1 MDFIP
6 APAHRPSRTPTGP
19 ARQSG
24 CLPPLWGLRLA
35 PQWHLCPPSGR
46 PRPPVRPALA
56 VQGLPGQCLCNCN
69 RGGIGW
75 RARKYMTNPMTTGQL
90 LRGRAVHQSDDL
102 EVARS
107 RTTKGSCVCAVS
119 SRFRP
124 RVGRH
129 FSHRHCR
136 VPNRH
141 SPSVIDYPANGRLRD
156 SARPANWPST
166 GPKPWPSAAHIGGC
180 RCPCPCRRCT
190 RGVPAAYRGRTH
202 GAANH
207 SPYGAGQ
214 AERVVL
220 PESVCLAGR
229 YQMKT
234 GEGEPNGASAA
245 QDLPHPDA
253 FNAARCL
260 PAHPDRGTAA
270 GGPAGLSPRQ
280 PKAACRPA
288 ESSQLRLN
296 RARRGGNKPGSSHAV
311 RGASRMARAVR
322 QVRCGGRQI
331 RR

>member
-1 MDFIP
+1 M
-6 APAHRPSRTPTGP
+6 AVSETRCRP
-19 ARQSG
+19 
-24 CLPPLWGLRLA
+24 
-35 PQWHLCPPSGR
+35 
-46 PRPPVRPALA
+46 
-56 VQGLPGQCLCNCN
+56 LPGQVS
-69 RGGIGW
+69 RDGGGGVQDSHAVGKGAPGQAAVQ
-75 RARKYMTNPMTTGQL
+75 RTDPELPAAGACGSGATTL
-90 LRGRAVHQSDDL
+90 
-102 EVARS
+102 S
-107 RTTKGSCVCAVS
+107 R
-119 SRFRP
+119 P
-124 RVGRH
+124 
-129 FSHRHCR
+129 
-136 VPNRH
+136 
-141 SPSVIDYPANGRLRD
+141 PANGRLGD
-156 SARPANWPST
+156 TWAAAGQLARHWTQTVARRGPSWRT
-166 GPKPWPSAAHIGGC
+166 

-280 PKAACRPA
+280 PKAACRPD
-288 ESSQLRLN
+288 ESSN
-296 RARRGGNKPGSSHAV
+296 FD
-311 RGASRMARAVR
+311 
-322 QVRCGGRQI
+322 
-331 RR
+331 